1 MTGVGPRSRSWV
13 AGATVFLLL
22 ASGGHAQAKA
32 PAPPRD
38 PAAELFEKSL
48 QAAVEALKVY
58 GRWDS
63 PADLRR
69 VAEIGYRVAQESGY
83 RDYPITFGL
92 IEMPEPNAFALPGG
106 QVFVTRGMLGL
117 GLTDDELA
125 ALLGHEIAH
134 VVHRHGVR
142 MERRAT
148 LLNVLTQALLVGVM
162 VGAGGSREPGPPVPD
177 LNDPYGRAGSGND
190 LLYGSYAATALL
202 GELLLRSY
210 SREFE
215 DESDEDGQRWAASA
229 GFAPDGT
236 MNLMAKLGSRLPESG
251 DYGYWRT
258 HPFFQ
263 QRTGAA
269 QARGRGLARGTEK
282 PATEFRSWSQ
292 RKVLDLGDGLPDGSD
307 GTRLVE
313 AMALTAWPRGTEADR
328 LRLDRIHRRRDGTLE
343 KIPLSRDYG
352 ALLAHYERE
361 IEDVVALDPSSAL
374 VGTLRG
380 ERDALASESAALYP
394 TALETWKGGVY
405 ETAFLETFLSNWPGT
420 PEVPEVALTLGEAY
434 GRTARQADAVA
445 MFLLAARA
453 GPETEPG
460 RKAMRGLRNVAPSL
474 DQLTALA
481 ELAAQDQDAELAAL
495 ADRRLKELATTYSD
509 LAAGAAYL
517 QRFPDGSHVEA
528 VAARLNVLAENL
540 YGEVLLY
547 QSVGDHVRAIERIQK
562 ILTHAPSSPAA
573 QKLLD
578 KVVLPA

>member
-1 MTGVGPRSRSWV
+1 MGPRTRSWV
-13 AGATVFLLL
+13 AGATACLLL
-22 ASGGHAQAKA
+22 GGGAGAQA
-32 PAPPRD
+32 PAPGAPRT
-38 PAAELFEKSL
+38 PADDIFEKSL
-48 QAAVEALKVY
+48 KAAAEALKVY

-69 VAEIGYRVAQESGY
+69 VAEIGYRVAQESGF

-92 IEMPEPNAFALPGG
+92 IDMPEPNAFALPGG
-106 QVFVTRGMLGL
+106 QVFVTRGMLTL

-148 LLNVLTQALLVGVM
+148 LLNVLTQALMVGVM
-162 VGAGGSREPGPPVPD
+162 VGAGGRRDPGPPVPD
-177 LNDPYGRAGSGND
+177 LHDPYGRGGSSSGD
-190 LLYGSYAATALL
+190 LVYGTYAASAIL

-215 DESDEDGQRWAASA
+215 DESDEDGQRWAAAA

-236 MNLMAKLGSRLPESG
+236 VKLMATLGSRLPESK

-258 HPFFQ
+258 HPFFTL
-263 QRTGAA
+263 RTGAA
-269 QARGRGLARGTEK
+269 QARGRGLGRGSAK
-282 PATEFRSWSQ
+282 PAAEFRSWSQ
-292 RKVLDLGDGLPDGSD
+292 RKVLDLGAGQTAGSD
-307 GTRLVE
+307 TALLVE
-313 AMALTAWPRGTEADR
+313 AMALTAWPRGAEADR
-328 LRLDRIHRRRDGTLE
+328 LRLERIHRRRDAALE

-352 ALLAHYERE
+352 ILLAHYERE
-361 IEDVVALDPSSAL
+361 IEDVLALDPGSSLIA
-374 VGTLRG
+374 TLRT
-380 ERDALASESAALYP
+380 EREALGAESEALYP
-394 TALETWKGGVY
+394 SARKTWQDGVY
-405 ETAFLETFLSNWPGT
+405 ETAFLESFLSNWPAA
-420 PEVPEVALTLGEAY
+420 PEVPEIALALGEAY

-445 MFLLAARA
+445 MFLRAAQA
-453 GPETEPG
+453 GPDTPAG
-460 RKAMRGLRNVAPSL
+460 REAMRGLRNLAPSL

-481 ELAAQDQDAELAAL
+481 ELAGQSQDAELAAL
-495 ADRRLKELATTYSD
+495 AGRRLTELAGTFSD

-517 QRFPDGSHVEA
+517 QKFPDGEFAGTVT
-528 VAARLNVLAENL
+528 ARLNVLADNL

-547 QSVGDHVRAIERIQK
+547 QSVGDHVRAIDRIQK

-573 QKLLD
+573 QKLLE